1 MKELKGYNYS
11 PEKQQPQQFWPVAL
25 SSRFSMLILRI
36 FNILFKAHSIFS
48 YIFIIYKNKIRS
60 ISYSPN
66 SILYQKTSL
75 LSKLLPSVAF
85 YIETRHLI
93 CCVNQIT
100 GVYMKC
106 STRLKRVNHV
116 APGVHKMVKLK

>member
-66 SILYQKTSL
+66 SILYQKISL
-75 LSKLLPSVAF
+75 LSKLTFFSLAAQCCILYRNQTFDLLCKSNHWCLYEMQHSV
-85 YIETRHLI
+85 E
-93 CCVNQIT
+93 
-100 GVYMKC
+100 K
-106 STRLKRVNHV
+106 S
-116 APGVHKMVKLK
+116 